1 MFLNQ
6 TNRLNLSQSE
16 SDTLRHLCHLS
27 KNMFNVGLFNVR
39 QYFFQE
45 RRFLQYE
52 GNYHYSKENENYKA
66 LATDIAQQTLKVVD
80 RSFRS
85 FFNLLQMKK
94 CGEVAAKVGIPN
106 YLPKDGHFLVII
118 PIRGRDLKDR
128 LPKKDWMFTVPSSR
142 VFRRE
147 HGTVSFQIP
156 ERLRDKVIKEIR
168 ILPKLGA
175 RYFDVSYVYEAEPLQ
190 QVEPTSHV
198 LGIDLGLN
206 NLATYVSTTGKSFII
221 DGRKLKSINQWYNKR
236 NAFLQSIKDIQGIKS
251 LTNRQAG
258 LLDKRNHQV
267 SDYLNKSARSIVDWC
282 RSNQISKI
290 VVGYNPDLKQSVNMG
305 TRNNQNFTQI
315 PIFTLKRKLE
325 SLCERYGIEVAQQEE
340 SYTSKASAL
349 DNDAIPIW
357 NADNPQTYKFSGK
370 RIKRGLYRTAKG
382 WLVNADCNGAANIL
396 VKHFKSSLDELCFG
410 LGRSALAAPLRVKI
424 S

>member
-6 TNRLNLSQSE
+6 TNRLNLSQQE
-16 SDTLRHLCHLS
+16 SSTLKQLCHLS

-52 GNYHYSKENENYKA
+52 GNYHHSKENENYKA
-66 LATDIAQQTLKVVD
+66 LATDIAQQTLKMVD

-85 FFNLLQMKK
+85 FFKLLQMKQR
-94 CGEVAAKVGIPN
+94 GEIAAKVSIPH
-106 YLPKDGHFLVII
+106 YLPKNAHFLLII
-118 PIRGRDLKDR
+118 PVRGRDLKTR
-128 LPKKDWMFTVPSSR
+128 LPKKNWMFTVPSSR
-142 VFRRE
+142 AFRRE
-147 HGTVSFQIP
+147 HGEVSFEIP

-175 RYFDVSYVYEAEPLQ
+175 RYFDVSYVYEAEPVQ
-190 QVEPTSHV
+190 KVDPTGHL

-206 NLATYVSTTGKSFII
+206 NLATCVSSPGKSFII
-221 DGRKLKSINQWYNKR
+221 DGRRLKSINQGYNKR
-236 NAFLQSIKDIQGIKS
+236 NAFLQSIKDLQGIKG

-267 SDYLNKSARSIVDWC
+267 NDYLNKSARYIVDWC

-305 TRNNQNFTQI
+305 KRNNQNFTQI

-325 SLCERYGIEVAQQEE
+325 SLCERYGIEVAEQEE

-349 DNDAIPIW
+349 DNDAIPAW
-357 NADNPQTYKFSGK
+357 NADNPQTYQFSGK

-382 WLVNADCNGAANIL
+382 WLINADCNGAVNIL
-396 VKHFKSSLDELCFG
+396 VKHFKSSLDELRFG
-410 LGRSALAAPLRVKI
+410 LGRSALAAPLRVFI

>member
-16 SDTLRHLCHLS
+16 SDTLRQLCRLN

-52 GNYHYSKENENYKA
+52 GNYHHSKENENYKA

-85 FFNLLQMKK
+85 FFKLLQAKQR
-94 CGEVAAKVGIPN
+94 GEVAAKVSIPH
-106 YLPKDGHFLVII
+106 YLPKDGYFLLII
-118 PIRGRDLKDR
+118 PVRGRDLKER

-142 VFRRE
+142 AFRRE
-147 HGTVSFQIP
+147 HGEVSFQIP
-156 ERLRDKVIKEIR
+156 ERLRDQVIKEIR
-168 ILPKLGA
+168 ILPKMGA
-175 RYFDVSYVYEAEPLQ
+175 RYFDVSYVYEAEPMPK
-190 QVEPTSHV
+190 VEQTGRA
-198 LGIDLGLN
+198 LGIDLGVD
-206 NLATYVSTTGKSFII
+206 NLATCVSSTGQSFII
-221 DGRKLKSINQWYNKR
+221 DGRRLKSINQWYNKR
-236 NAFLQSIKDIQGIKS
+236 NAFLQSIKDLQGIKG

-267 SDYLNKSARSIVDWC
+267 SDYLNKSARYIVDWC
-282 RSNQISKI
+282 EAHQVSKI

-305 TRNNQNFTQI
+305 KRNNQNFTQI

-325 SLCERYGIEVAQQEE
+325 SLCERYGIEVVEQEE

-349 DNDAIPIW
+349 DNDAIPVW
-357 NADNPQTYKFSGK
+357 NADNPQTYHFSGK
-370 RIKRGLYRTAKG
+370 RIKRGLYQTAKG

-396 VKHFKSSLDELCFG
+396 VKHFKSSLDELRFG

>member
-16 SDTLRHLCHLS
+16 SETLKQLCHLS

-52 GNYHYSKENENYKA
+52 GNYHHSKENENYKA

-85 FFNLLQMKK
+85 FFKLLQLKQR
-94 CGEVAAKVGIPN
+94 GEIAAHVSIPH
-106 YLPKDGHFLVII
+106 YLPKDGHFLLII
-118 PIRGRDLKDR
+118 PIRWRDLTLR

-142 VFRRE
+142 AFRRE
-147 HGTVSFQIP
+147 HGEVSFQIP
-156 ERLRDKVIKEIR
+156 ERLRVMVIKEIR

-175 RYFDVSYVYEAEPLQ
+175 RYFDVSYVYEAEPVQ
-190 QVEPTSHV
+190 KVEQTGHA

-206 NLATYVSTTGKSFII
+206 NLATCVSSTGKSFII
-221 DGRKLKSINQWYNKR
+221 DGRRLKSTNQWYNKR
-236 NAFLQSIKDIQGIKS
+236 NAFLQSIKDLQGIKG
-251 LTNRQAG
+251 LTHRQAG

-267 SDYLNKSARSIVDWC
+267 SDYLNKSARYIVDWC

-305 TRNNQNFTQI
+305 KRNNQNFTQI

-325 SLCERYGIEVAQQEE
+325 SLCERYGIEVTQQEE

-349 DNDAIPIW
+349 DNDTIPVW

-370 RIKRGLYRTAKG
+370 RIKRGLYQTESG

-396 VKHFKSSLDELCFG
+396 VKHFKSSLDELRFG
-410 LGRSALAAPLRVKI
+410 LGRSALAAPLRVFI